1 MYVEALLKFWAER
14 PSDVFEPQMFELMVM
29 HEVDTACDMVERH
42 LLESNMLQPALD
54 AAMACSSVRIVRSLI
69 SRGVRTIWSEV
80 SQQMLDHHGLRA
92 HCG

>member
-29 HEVDTACDMVERH
+29 HEVDTASDMVERH